1 MYPPSQSKYETVP
14 SCQKITLWLRQPS
27 HSSHVCVYMLSHF
40 SCVWLCYH
48 LDYSPLGSSVHG
60 ILQARIQEWVAMP
73 YSRGSSWPRDGTWI
87 SRVSCIAGGL
97 FTLWAIREPESL
109 QPLICFISLRF
120 CLFKNIIRMESQ
132 CVALCFWILLL
143 SIRQLIILC
152 VVMCISSSFI
162 TEE

>member
-1 MYPPSQSKYETVP
+1 MYLPSQSKYETVP
-14 SCQKITLWLRQPS
+14 LCQKITLWLRQPS
-27 HSSHVCVYMLSHF
+27 NSSNVCVYMLSQF

-48 LDYSPLGSSVHG
+48 LDYSPLGSCVHG

-87 SRVSCIAGGL
+87 SCVSCIAGGL

-109 QPLICFISLRF
+109 QPLICFISLQF
-120 CLFKNIIRMESQ
+120 CLFKNIIRRESQ
-132 CVALCFWILLL
+132 RVALCFWILLL
-143 SIRQLIILC
+143 SIRQLITLC
-152 VVMCISSSFI
+152 VVMCISSSYI